1 MTSIPTLH
9 DTKYDPARLGKGTRL
24 ATVLAVLFF
33 LLASCR
39 PVHYPQS
46 LLVADSLCA
55 AHPQRALEWLD
66 SLRPRMEQE
75 RKDVRMYYDLL
86 CIKAQD
92 KAYMPHA
99 SDSLILSVL
108 HYYEERADRRH
119 LPEAYYYAGRVAS
132 DLGDAPQA
140 LDYFGKALDYFG
152 KALEAMPEGA
162 MTDLRNRVTS
172 QMGILF
178 YRQRMYPEA
187 LEMYKQSLACDSLL
201 GDSLGM
207 AFSFRDI
214 GKAYIGLGKQDS
226 TLFYLLQANRIC
238 EAIQDSTIAYSIQNS
253 IAGIYASRREFDLA
267 KMYLERVLYGTPVY
281 EKSAVHFTAGV
292 LCQMQNQLDS
302 AAWHYKE
309 AIRRGSAHTQWAA
322 YGNLSQIVL
331 AQGNPDAAI
340 RYLKLRNACADSIQ
354 RITNTEGIRQMNAL
368 YNYQLREKEN
378 NRLKEAN
385 ARRRQSMVYL
395 SLGMTALLIG
405 GWTFYRKRRKEWK
418 NRWETAETLKEE
430 AYRRSDRFI
439 QANQAEMARLQE
451 KIRQLQH
458 ELENTASVQEELERQ
473 KTQLKY
479 ANQKALL
486 EQSKR
491 KVSEEQFFV
500 STVYKHFKELLTRE
514 DPRVV
519 CQDWKDLQVQL
530 DECYDGFTHKLEAIH
545 KMSEREMQIC
555 LLLKAGFSKTEIAK
569 LIHLSLEGISSVRRR
584 LYAKVFNDKGGAKDW
599 DLFISSL

>member
-1 MTSIPTLH
+1 MAMTSIPTLH
-9 DTKYDPARLGKGTRL
+9 DTKYDPARRGKGTKL
-24 ATVLAVLFF
+24 AVALAVLFF
-33 LLASCR
+33 LLVSCR

-75 RKDVRMYYDLL
+75 RKGVRMYYDLL

-92 KAYMPHA
+92 KAYIPHT
-99 SDSLILSVL
+99 SDSLIQAVL
-108 HYYEERADRRH
+108 HYYEKRDDRRH

-132 DLGDAPQA
+132 DLGDAP
-140 LDYFGKALDYFG
+140 LALDYFG
-152 KALEAMPEGA
+152 KALEGA
-162 MTDLRNRVTS
+162 VTDLRNRVTS
-172 QMGILF
+172 QMGTLF

-302 AAWHYKE
+302 SAWHYKE

-331 AQGNPDAAI
+331 AQGDPDAAI
-340 RYLKLRNACADSIQ
+340 QYLKLRSACADSIQ

-395 SLGMTALLIG
+395 SLGMAALLIG
-405 GWTFYRKRRKEWK
+405 GWAFYRKRRKEWK
-418 NRWETAETLKEE
+418 NRWEAAETLKEE

-451 KIRQLQH
+451 KIRQLQDK
-458 ELENTASVQEELERQ
+458 LENTASVQEELERQ
-473 KTQLKY
+473 KTQLKC

-491 KVSEEQFFV
+491 KVSEEQFFA
-500 STVYKHFKELLTRE
+500 STIYRHFKELLTRE
-514 DPRVV
+514 EPRVV
-519 CQDWKDLQVQL
+519 YQDWKDLQVRL

>member
-1 MTSIPTLH
+1 MAMEYLPALQG
-9 DTKYDPARLGKGTRL
+9 TKRGLKRRGNGTRL
-24 ATVLAVLFF
+24 VAALAVLFF

-39 PVHYPQS
+39 PVHYPQA

-75 RKDVRMYYDLL
+75 RKGVRMYYDLL

-92 KAYMPHA
+92 KAYIPHA

-140 LDYFGKALDYFG
+140 LDYFGKAL
-152 KALEAMPEGA
+152 EAMPEGA
-162 MTDLRNRVTS
+162 MTDLRNRVVS
-172 QMGILF
+172 QMGTLF

-214 GKAYIGLGKQDS
+214 GKAYIGLEKQDS

-302 AAWHYKE
+302 AAWYYKE
-309 AIRRGSAHTQWAA
+309 AIRRGSVHTQWAA

-340 RYLKLRNACADSIQ
+340 RYLKLRNAC
-354 RITNTEGIRQMNAL
+354 
-368 YNYQLREKEN
+368 KEN

-451 KIRQLQH
+451 KIRQLFRSGRIGKA
-458 ELENTASVQEELERQ
+458 ENAVGIRQPKSLVGTKQTESVGR
-473 KTQLKY
+473 
-479 ANQKALL
+479 
-486 EQSKR
+486 
-491 KVSEEQFFV
+491 
-500 STVYKHFKELLTRE
+500 
-514 DPRVV
+514 
-519 CQDWKDLQVQL
+519 
-530 DECYDGFTHKLEAIH
+530 AI
-545 KMSEREMQIC
+545 
-555 LLLKAGFSKTEIAK
+555 F
-569 LIHLSLEGISSVRRR
+569 R
-584 LYAKVFNDKGGAKDW
+584 LYH
-599 DLFISSL
+599 L